1 MNNENTHLNVREIVR
16 KNRKSIFIT
25 ATVFIAV
32 FALVS
37 FFSLYNNG
45 IDTFAA
51 TYGWVQATWSGGAD
65 TVSVP
70 SHTGDQSGWTKYY
83 SKDSVIS
90 TADNQLYLATTS
102 NSAIDTS
109 TADFA
114 GGTNTNSAGVSNE
127 LIMLKQNGAMC
138 TAASQCA
145 SGTCT
150 SSICR

>member
-1 MNNENTHLNVREIVR
+1 MNNKNNSYNIRDIVN
-16 KNRKSIFIT
+16 KNKKSIILTFSIFT
-25 ATVFIAV
+25 TIFVA
-32 FALVS
+32 VS
-37 FFSLYNNG
+37 FLSLYNSG

-51 TYGWVQATWSGGAD
+51 TYGWVQSTWSGGAD
-65 TVSVP
+65 TVSTAT
-70 SHTGDQSGWTKYY
+70 HTSNQSGWIKYY

-90 TADNQLYLATTS
+90 TAGNQLYLATTS
-102 NSAIDTS
+102 DSTTDTA
-109 TADFA
+109 TADFT
-114 GGTNTNSAGVSNE
+114 GGTNTNTVGASNE